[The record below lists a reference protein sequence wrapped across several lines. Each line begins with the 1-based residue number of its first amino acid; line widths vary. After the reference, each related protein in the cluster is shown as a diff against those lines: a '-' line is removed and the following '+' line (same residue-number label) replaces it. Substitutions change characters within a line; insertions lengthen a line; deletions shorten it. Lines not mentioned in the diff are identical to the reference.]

1 MEAIENNIL
10 RNALAIGEFAA
21 GDFDVA
27 GKFGSVEELVQR
39 LGCCPMPNRWADFGI
54 IYADET

>member
-10 RNALAIGEFAA
+10 RNALAFREFAA

-39 LGCCPMPNRWADFGI
+39 FGGCPMPNRWADFGI

>member
-10 RNALAIGEFAA
+10 RNALALGEFAA

-27 GKFGSVEELVQR
+27 GKFDSVEELVQR
-39 LGCCPMPNRWADFGI
+39 LCGVRCPTGGRI
-54 IYADET
+54 LV

>member
-10 RNALAIGEFAA
+10 RNSLALGEFAA

-39 LGCCPMPNRWADFGI
+39 FGDRCPIGGWI
-54 IYADET
+54 LV

>member
-10 RNALAIGEFAA
+10 RNSLALGEFAA

-39 LGCCPMPNRWADFGI
+39 FGGCPMPNRWADFGI
-54 IYADET
+54 IYVDET